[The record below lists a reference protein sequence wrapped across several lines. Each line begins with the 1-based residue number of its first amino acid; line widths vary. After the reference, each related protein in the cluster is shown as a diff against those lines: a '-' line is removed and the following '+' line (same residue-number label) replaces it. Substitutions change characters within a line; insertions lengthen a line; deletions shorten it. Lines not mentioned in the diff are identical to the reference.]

1 MQMQPVVSKVNNS
14 NKVLSFTISNI
25 NVSLAN
31 ALRRIMLSEI
41 PTVVF
46 RTTPYEKNRVEID
59 VNTTRMNNEIIKQR
73 ISCIPV
79 YITDPNLKL
88 ENYVIEVSKKN
99 ETDNIVYVTT
109 EDFRIK
115 NIALNQYL
123 SLSEQKA
130 IFPPD
135 PLTGDYIELA
145 RLRPKISDVGVE
157 QLSFKARLDYGTAKE
172 DGAFNVASTCSYFA
186 AQDEPDKVRAKW
198 SEKAEQMEKD
208 GLTKEEIKMAE
219 KDWYLLEAKRIT
231 KENEYNFIVETVGPF
246 ENKTIVYN
254 ATQIMIEKLEKL
266 KAVLSKGGIIKKASS
281 TIPNC
286 YDVTLENEDY
296 TLGKAIEFMMYNK
309 HYDVPERTLL
319 YSGFIKPHPHIP
331 VSIVRLGFANET
343 DEKEISTL
351 LTTASNDAIEIF
363 KKISESFITEQ
374 GSKMLPN
381 NNVNVNVKQVLET
394 EAAAVEESSVAPI
407 TLGGG
412 GFVGGVKKSQKKM
425 QKN

>member
-1 MQMQPVVSKVNNS
+1 MQAIVSKVDNS
-14 NKVLSFTISNI
+14 NKVLSFTISGI

-79 YITDPNLKL
+79 YITDTNFKL
-88 ENYVIEVSKKN
+88 DDYVIEINKKN
-99 ETDNIVYVTT
+99 ETDNVVYVTT
-109 EDFRIK
+109 DDFRIK
-115 NIALNQYL
+115 NIALNKYL
-123 SLSEQKA
+123 STAEQKA

-145 RLRPKISDVGVE
+145 RLRPKISDVSIE
-157 QLSFKARLDYGTAKE
+157 QLSFKAKLDYGTAKE
-172 DGAFNVASTCSYFA
+172 DGAFNVTSTCSYSA
-186 AQDEPDKVRAKW
+186 AQEEPDKVRAKW
-198 SEKAEQMEKD
+198 GEKAEQMQKD
-208 GLTKEEIKMAE
+208 GSTVEEVKMAE

-231 KENEYNFIVETVGPF
+231 KENEYNFIVESVGPY
-246 ENKTIVYN
+246 ENKTIVYK
-254 ATQIMIEKLEKL
+254 ATQVMIDKLETFKD
-266 KAVLSKGGIIKKASS
+266 ALSKGGIIKKALS

-286 YDVTLENEDY
+286 YDVTLNNEDY
-296 TLGKAIEFMMYNK
+296 TLGKAIEFIMYNN
-309 HYDVPERTLL
+309 HYDVPNRTVS

-331 VSIVRLGFANET
+331 VSIVRLGFVMET

-351 LTTASNDAIEIF
+351 LTTASNDAIEVY
-363 KKISESFITEQ
+363 KKIGESFITEQ
-374 GSKMLPN
+374 A
-381 NNVNVNVKQVLET
+381 KQSIMQAQQMQAPAQTET
-394 EAAAVEESSVAPI
+394 EMKLNEQAQPSIGQAIPIEESGV
-407 TLGGG
+407 LGG
-412 GFVGGVKKSQKKM
+412 KKKKI

>member
-1 MQMQPVVSKVNNS
+1 
-14 NKVLSFTISNI
+14 VLSFTISNI

-31 ALRRIMLSEI
+31 GLRRIMLSEI

-88 ENYVIEVSKKN
+88 ENYVIEVNKKN

-115 NIALNQYL
+115 NIALNKYL
-123 SLSEQKA
+123 SADEQKA

-172 DGAFNVASTCSYFA
+172 DGAFNVICTCSYFA

-198 SEKAEQMEKD
+198 TEKAEQMEKD
-208 GLTKEEIKMAE
+208 GSTKEEIKMAE

-246 ENKTIVYN
+246 ENKTIVHK
-254 ATQIMIEKLEKL
+254 ATQIMIEKLEKF
-266 KAVLSKGGIIKKASS
+266 KAVLLKGGIIKKASS

-296 TLGKAIEFMMYNK
+296 TLGKVIEFMMYNK

-331 VSIVRLGFANET
+331 DSIVRLGFANET

-351 LTTASNDAIEIF
+351 LITASNDAIEIF

-374 GSKMLPN
+374 ASKMLKS
-381 NNVNVNVKQVLET
+381 VNVVET
-394 EAAAVEESSVAPI
+394 AVEEAVEESTNLLSGV
-407 TLGGG
+407 
-412 GFVGGVKKSQKKM
+412 VGGNGKKGQKKV